1 MTVADGEAREQN
13 GVVVVDSLRAE
24 RVVIASSDAVPAEEA
39 VTAGAYPAEEILAGG
54 DGGEGDA
61 GVESEV
67 GAEARVVAEDALR
80 GLAGDQGADGV
91 GAVYD
96 GVG

>member
-1 MTVADGEAREQN
+1 MTVAAGEAREQN

-24 RVVIASSDAVPAEEA
+24 SVVVASDAVPAEEA
-39 VTAGAYPAEEILAGG
+39 VTAGAYAAEEILAGG

>member
-24 RVVIASSDAVPAEEA
+24 SVVIASDAVPAEEA

>member
-1 MTVADGEAREQN
+1 MTVADGETREQN

-24 RVVIASSDAVPAEEA
+24 SVVIASDAVPAEEA